1 MLAEIITESN
11 IPDKELEI
19 YLTNKRQ
26 EYLVNLEKTSYLA
39 KQKFSALI
47 FGEDHPYANRIEESD
62 YQRITVSLI
71 RDFYHRYYQ
80 AGQFRIFICGHV
92 NEGLL
97 NTVTRLFGNLPIPSP
112 GNISKKLPFHAA
124 QPGRYHVSKE
134 NCVQSSIRIG
144 KSSVRLTDDDYA
156 GYMLLNTILGGY
168 FGSRL
173 MSNIREEKGY
183 TYGIGSFNVSLPQ
196 RSYWSITTEVN
207 NEYTEATIEEIFKE
221 IHKLRTETV
230 PAEELNLVKNYLY
243 GDLLREL
250 DGVFAQSDSLKH
262 KLNYGLDNS
271 FYIGIIEKI
280 RQCTPE
286 AILELAD
293 KYWNPEEM
301 YIVTMKKL
309 IFISLLFSIL
319 SLSVSAQKPTK
330 AEKAAQLEQEFQQTR
345 QLIESN
351 HFQFELNR
359 VYPQGGQDLSRFNP
373 RGKFVITDS
382 VAKGTLPFFGRAY
395 SLPYGEGGGIEFDG
409 VMKDQSLKIE
419 HKKKRKIL
427 IYRFSI
433 TAKNDTYQISMEIS
447 GGGNCSV
454 NLNSNNRAQISY
466 SGTVS
471 PVKDET
477 GKS

>member
-1 MLAEIITESN
+1 MPNRNIAPRITPLSTPSLLPYQCLILANGTEIFYLNDPLQEVFKIDVVFEAGIYYQSQPLVASTTVNMLNEGTLHHSAEAIADQFDYYGAYVDFSCGLNKTEVSLLSLNKYATETLTMLAEIITESN

-19 YLTNKRQ
+19 YL
-26 EYLVNLEKTSYLA
+26 
-39 KQKFSALI
+39 
-47 FGEDHPYANRIEESD
+47 
-62 YQRITVSLI
+62 ITVSLI

-301 YIVTMKKL
+301 YIVT
-309 IFISLLFSIL
+309 
-319 SLSVSAQKPTK
+319 A
-330 AEKAAQLEQEFQQTR
+330 
-345 QLIESN
+345 
-351 HFQFELNR
+351 
-359 VYPQGGQDLSRFNP
+359 GQP
-373 RGKFVITDS
+373 
-382 VAKGTLPFFGRAY
+382 
-395 SLPYGEGGGIEFDG
+395 
-409 VMKDQSLKIE
+409 
-419 HKKKRKIL
+419 
-427 IYRFSI
+427 
-433 TAKNDTYQISMEIS
+433 
-447 GGGNCSV
+447 
-454 NLNSNNRAQISY
+454 
-466 SGTVS
+466 
-471 PVKDET
+471 
-477 GKS
+477 

>member
-1 MLAEIITESN
+1 M
-11 IPDKELEI
+11 
-19 YLTNKRQ
+19 
-26 EYLVNLEKTSYLA
+26 VNLEKTSYLA

-221 IHKLRTETV
+221 IHKLRTETDNA
-230 PAEELNLVKNYLY
+230 PPKRYWNWPTNIGTLKRCISSLPDNLNLPGK
-243 GDLLREL
+243 GQE
-250 DGVFAQSDSLKH
+250 
-262 KLNYGLDNS
+262 
-271 FYIGIIEKI
+271 IG
-280 RQCTPE
+280 
-286 AILELAD
+286 
-293 KYWNPEEM
+293 
-301 YIVTMKKL
+301 
-309 IFISLLFSIL
+309 
-319 SLSVSAQKPTK
+319 
-330 AEKAAQLEQEFQQTR
+330 
-345 QLIESN
+345 
-351 HFQFELNR
+351 
-359 VYPQGGQDLSRFNP
+359 
-373 RGKFVITDS
+373 
-382 VAKGTLPFFGRAY
+382 
-395 SLPYGEGGGIEFDG
+395 
-409 VMKDQSLKIE
+409 
-419 HKKKRKIL
+419 RK
-427 IYRFSI
+427 
-433 TAKNDTYQISMEIS
+433 MEIHDS
-447 GGGNCSV
+447 FGIV
-454 NLNSNNRAQISY
+454 F
-466 SGTVS
+466 VF
-471 PVKDET
+471 
-477 GKS
+477 

>member
-1 MLAEIITESN
+1 M
-11 IPDKELEI
+11 
-19 YLTNKRQ
+19 
-26 EYLVNLEKTSYLA
+26 
-39 KQKFSALI
+39 
-47 FGEDHPYANRIEESD
+47 
-62 YQRITVSLI
+62 
-71 RDFYHRYYQ
+71 
-80 AGQFRIFICGHV
+80 
-92 NEGLL
+92 
-97 NTVTRLFGNLPIPSP
+97 P
-112 GNISKKLPFHAA
+112 GN
-124 QPGRYHVSKE
+124 GHVSKE

-301 YIVTMKKL
+301 YIVT
-309 IFISLLFSIL
+309 
-319 SLSVSAQKPTK
+319 A
-330 AEKAAQLEQEFQQTR
+330 
-345 QLIESN
+345 
-351 HFQFELNR
+351 
-359 VYPQGGQDLSRFNP
+359 GQP
-373 RGKFVITDS
+373 
-382 VAKGTLPFFGRAY
+382 
-395 SLPYGEGGGIEFDG
+395 
-409 VMKDQSLKIE
+409 
-419 HKKKRKIL
+419 
-427 IYRFSI
+427 
-433 TAKNDTYQISMEIS
+433 
-447 GGGNCSV
+447 
-454 NLNSNNRAQISY
+454 
-466 SGTVS
+466 
-471 PVKDET
+471 
-477 GKS
+477 

>member
-1 MLAEIITESN
+1 MPNRNIAPRITPLSTPSLLPYQCLILANGTEIFYLNDPLQEVFKIDVVSTTVNMLNEGTLHHSAEAIADQFDYYGAYVDFSCGLNKTEVSLLSLNKYATETLTMLAEIITESN

-173 MSNIREEKGY
+173 M
-183 TYGIGSFNVSLPQ
+183 
-196 RSYWSITTEVN
+196 
-207 NEYTEATIEEIFKE
+207 
-221 IHKLRTETV
+221 
-230 PAEELNLVKNYLY
+230 
-243 GDLLREL
+243 
-250 DGVFAQSDSLKH
+250 
-262 KLNYGLDNS
+262 
-271 FYIGIIEKI
+271 
-280 RQCTPE
+280 
-286 AILELAD
+286 
-293 KYWNPEEM
+293 
-301 YIVTMKKL
+301 
-309 IFISLLFSIL
+309 
-319 SLSVSAQKPTK
+319 
-330 AEKAAQLEQEFQQTR
+330 
-345 QLIESN
+345 
-351 HFQFELNR
+351 
-359 VYPQGGQDLSRFNP
+359 
-373 RGKFVITDS
+373 
-382 VAKGTLPFFGRAY
+382 
-395 SLPYGEGGGIEFDG
+395 
-409 VMKDQSLKIE
+409 
-419 HKKKRKIL
+419 
-427 IYRFSI
+427 
-433 TAKNDTYQISMEIS
+433 
-447 GGGNCSV
+447 
-454 NLNSNNRAQISY
+454 
-466 SGTVS
+466 
-471 PVKDET
+471 
-477 GKS
+477 

>member
-1 MLAEIITESN
+1 MPNRNIAPRITPLSTPSLLPYQCLILANGTEIFYLNDPLQEVFKIDVVFEAGIYYQPQPLVASTTVNMLNEGTLHHSAEAIADQFDYYGAYVDFSCGLNKTEVSLLSLNKYATETLTMLAEIITESN

-112 GNISKKLPFHAA
+112 GNISKEQPFHAA

-293 KYWNPEEM
+293 KYWIPEEM
-301 YIVTMKKL
+301 YIVT
-309 IFISLLFSIL
+309 
-319 SLSVSAQKPTK
+319 A
-330 AEKAAQLEQEFQQTR
+330 
-345 QLIESN
+345 
-351 HFQFELNR
+351 
-359 VYPQGGQDLSRFNP
+359 GQP
-373 RGKFVITDS
+373 
-382 VAKGTLPFFGRAY
+382 
-395 SLPYGEGGGIEFDG
+395 
-409 VMKDQSLKIE
+409 
-419 HKKKRKIL
+419 
-427 IYRFSI
+427 
-433 TAKNDTYQISMEIS
+433 
-447 GGGNCSV
+447 
-454 NLNSNNRAQISY
+454 
-466 SGTVS
+466 
-471 PVKDET
+471 
-477 GKS
+477 

>member
-1 MLAEIITESN
+1 MPNRNIAPRITPLSTPTLLPYQCMILANGTEIFYLNDPLQEVFKIDVVFEAGIYYQSQPLVASTTVNMLNEGTLHHSAEAIADQFDYYGAYVDFSCGLNKTEVSLLSLNKYATETLTMLAEIITESN

-156 GYMLLNTILGGY
+156 GYMLLNTIFGGY

-183 TYGIGSFNVSLPQ
+183 TYGIGSYNVTMPQ
-196 RSYWSITTEVN
+196 AAHWMIATDVN
-207 NEYTEATIEEIFKE
+207 ADATEATITECIKE
-221 IHKLRTETV
+221 IRRLQEE
-230 PAEELNLVKNYLY
+230 PIPEEELSLVKSYFN
-243 GDLLREL
+243 GELLREL
-250 DGVFAQSDSLKH
+250 DGVFSQSDALKH
-262 KLNYGLDNS
+262 KLNYGLDNT
-271 FYIGIIEKI
+271 FYLQTIDKI
-280 RQCTPE
+280 RSCTPKD
-286 AILELAD
+286 IMRLAQ
-293 KYWNPEEM
+293 KYLNVDDM
-301 YIVTMKKL
+301 YIVT
-309 IFISLLFSIL
+309 
-319 SLSVSAQKPTK
+319 A
-330 AEKAAQLEQEFQQTR
+330 
-345 QLIESN
+345 
-351 HFQFELNR
+351 
-359 VYPQGGQDLSRFNP
+359 
-373 RGKFVITDS
+373 GKN
-382 VAKGTLPFFGRAY
+382 AR
-395 SLPYGEGGGIEFDG
+395 
-409 VMKDQSLKIE
+409 
-419 HKKKRKIL
+419 
-427 IYRFSI
+427 
-433 TAKNDTYQISMEIS
+433 
-447 GGGNCSV
+447 
-454 NLNSNNRAQISY
+454 
-466 SGTVS
+466 
-471 PVKDET
+471 
-477 GKS
+477 

>member
-1 MLAEIITESN
+1 MLCCCVQQTVELSLPLPSANRSRQHSTSHPHNTTHLLYVALCAFFASSGVTFHATRSSIIDRVCS
-11 IPDKELEI
+11 I
-19 YLTNKRQ
+19 
-26 EYLVNLEKTSYLA
+26 SC
-39 KQKFSALI
+39 FCSALI

-301 YIVTMKKL
+301 YIVT
-309 IFISLLFSIL
+309 
-319 SLSVSAQKPTK
+319 A
-330 AEKAAQLEQEFQQTR
+330 
-345 QLIESN
+345 
-351 HFQFELNR
+351 
-359 VYPQGGQDLSRFNP
+359 GQP
-373 RGKFVITDS
+373 
-382 VAKGTLPFFGRAY
+382 
-395 SLPYGEGGGIEFDG
+395 
-409 VMKDQSLKIE
+409 
-419 HKKKRKIL
+419 
-427 IYRFSI
+427 
-433 TAKNDTYQISMEIS
+433 
-447 GGGNCSV
+447 
-454 NLNSNNRAQISY
+454 
-466 SGTVS
+466 
-471 PVKDET
+471 
-477 GKS
+477 